1 MKMKNALI
9 VNGGLNSTKRDQL
22 GNYDLVVAVD
32 SGTEQA
38 YKLFLKPDLII
49 GDLDSIDK
57 KTIQR
62 AEKDKVQILKYKT
75 NKNETDFELALKH
88 VLDKEIKDI
97 TIIGGEYGEID
108 HLFGVLTVI
117 ISFQEDQQIS
127 WIHKD
132 QTVLIPNS
140 KKIAIGNNVEF
151 SILPFSNLKNLNI
164 SGAQWNL
171 ENENIEFGKSITL
184 RNISVSND
192 IEVSVEDGKFCLIYN
207 N

>member
-9 VNGGLNSTKRDQL
+9 VNGGHNSTKRDQL
-22 GNYDLVVAVD
+22 GNYDLIVAVD

-49 GDLDSIDK
+49 GDLDSIDE
-57 KTIQR
+57 KTIKR
-62 AEKDKVQILKYKT
+62 AEKDEVQILKYDT
-75 NKNETDFELALKH
+75 NKNQTDFELALKH
-88 VLDKEIKDI
+88 VINKEIKDI

-117 ISFQEDQQIS
+117 ISFQEDQKIS

-140 KKIAIGNNVEF
+140 KKITIGSNVEF
-151 SILPFSNLKNLNI
+151 SILPFTNLKNLNI

-171 ENENIEFGKSITL
+171 DNENIEFGKSVTL
-184 RNISVSND
+184 RNISIDND